1 MNVIPRF
8 RFALKPEEISEM
20 LEKLDEYGEEQ
31 IGEIDKFEKQFAD
44 FLKRKYAIFLP
55 SARFGLYHTLKA
67 LGLKKGDGVIVPAW
81 THYSVPS
88 MIVAA
93 GMRPLFA
100 DIEAGSFNMSHTTIP
115 KKYLNEAKAV
125 IITHLYGFPAKAKE
139 IKQLADQH
147 GLVTIEDCAQSL
159 GAKIDG
165 KLTGTF
171 GHASYFSLSIT
182 KNLTTLKG
190 GMVCTDDDGLAKHLK
205 DCRLKELAKTEPLKK
220 VLKTCNLAHSLLNP
234 VFFTGMVYPGL
245 LVSTAMGIDPIHE
258 KFREKMTIENPG
270 DKTPFPHPV
279 QALLGQRQL
288 DVLKNHNEARHTNGK
303 FLIKRL
309 KGKIKAGLPVLDPK
323 NYEIF
328 MSLVISVNDPWKV
341 KKALLKRGIDSSPG
355 YLCDC
360 ASMDIFKDY
369 EVNCPNAREMA
380 KKQLHIPVYPGLT
393 EKQLEKISGSLL
405 FAC

>member
-1 MNVIPRF
+1 MKSNGF
-8 RFALKPEEISEM
+8 
-20 LEKLDEYGEEQ
+20 EQ
-31 IGEIDKFEKQFAD
+31 KFSAFIQ
-44 FLKRKYAIFLP
+44 RKHAIFLP

-67 LGLKKGDGVIVPAW
+67 VGLKKGDGVIVPAW

-88 MIVAA
+88 MVVAA
-93 GMRPLFA
+93 GMKPLFA

-139 IKQLADQH
+139 IKQLADENN
-147 GLVTIEDCAQSL
+147 LVVIEDCAQSL

-165 KLTGTF
+165 KPTGTF

-190 GMVCTDDDGLAKHLK
+190 GMVCTDDENLADYLK
-205 DCRLKELAKTEPLKK
+205 ECRLDELTKTGPLKK
-220 VLKTCNLAHSLLNP
+220 VLKTCSLAHSLLNP

-258 KFREKMTIENPG
+258 KFREKMKIENPG
-270 DKTPFPHPV
+270 DKTPTPHPV
-279 QALLGQRQL
+279 QAILGQRQL
-288 DVLKNHNEARHTNGK
+288 EALKTHNEARNKNGK

-309 KGKIKAGLPVLDPK
+309 KGKTKAGLPVLNRK

-328 MSLVISVNDPWKV
+328 MSFVITVDDPWDV
-341 KKALLKRGIDSSPG
+341 KKSLLKRGIDTSPG
-355 YLCDC
+355 YLKNC
-360 ASMDIFKDY
+360 ASMSIFRDY
-369 EVNCPNAREMA
+369 EVNCPNAGLMS

-393 EKQLEKISGSLL
+393 EKQLEKITGSLL